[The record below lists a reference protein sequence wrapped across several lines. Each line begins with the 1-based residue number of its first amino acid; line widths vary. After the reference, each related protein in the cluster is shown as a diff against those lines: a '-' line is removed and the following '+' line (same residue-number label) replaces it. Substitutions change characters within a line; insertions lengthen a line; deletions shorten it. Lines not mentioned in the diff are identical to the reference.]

1 MISPVAERRRV
12 RDHLT
17 RALRSVRS
25 APTDALTV
33 PQHARRRAALRALAR
48 YIAAGRF
55 PLNRVSASPTPVF
68 VDEAGARCAMAA
80 LIESTGDAALV
91 RRVARDH
98 NLAYIE
104 QLRDD
109 PALGAWLARNG
120 LTVAEAARIQPAYHA
135 YTEAR
140 WQPTVSILASATAG
154 ASTDTGA
161 QLALAPALR
170 VGVRRVIRGST
181 DSGASVYGSLA
192 LTLEYGRSFVLGVGA
207 AHHAGVTLHW
217 EPDGNSSDV
226 QWFLLGG
233 PIASLDDDAA
243 PGTAWGAQLGA
254 GFSFRKRS
262 VPWLFEAIVQG
273 LGQSTGATLR
283 AGVNVGVVW

>member
-1 MISPVAERRRV
+1 MSSPAAEHRRV

-17 RALRSVRS
+17 RALRSVRG
-25 APTDALTV
+25 APTDALSAPV
-33 PQHARRRAALRALAR
+33 RARRRDALRALAR
-48 YIAAGRF
+48 YIAEGRYH
-55 PLNRVSASPTPVF
+55 LNRVSASPTPVF

-80 LIESTGDAALV
+80 LIESTGDEALV
-91 RRVARDH
+91 GRVAREH
-98 NLAYIE
+98 NLAYVE

-109 PALGAWLARNG
+109 PELVAWLSQNG
-120 LTVAEAARIQPAYHA
+120 ITLAEAARIQPAYHA
-135 YTEAR
+135 HTEVA

-170 VGVRRVIRGST
+170 VGVRRVIRGNNNN
-181 DSGASVYGSLA
+181 GASVYGSLA
-192 LTLEYGRSFVLGVGA
+192 LTLEYARSFVVGVGA
-207 AHHAGVTLHW
+207 TNLAGVTLHW
-217 EPDGNSSDV
+217 EPDGNTGDV

-233 PIASLDDDAA
+233 PLASLDDDAS
-243 PGTAWGAQLGA
+243 PGTSWGAQLGA
-254 GFSFRKRS
+254 GFSFRKRP
-262 VPWLFEAIVQG
+262 VPWLFEAVVQG